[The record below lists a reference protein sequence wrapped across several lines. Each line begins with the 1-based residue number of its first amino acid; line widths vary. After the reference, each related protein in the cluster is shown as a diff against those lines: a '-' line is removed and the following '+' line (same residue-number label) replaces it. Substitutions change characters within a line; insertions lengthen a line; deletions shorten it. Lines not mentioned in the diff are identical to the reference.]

1 MFPVFLL
8 LCAALSAQSVTV
20 KDTVMRT
27 YGYSDPDPVP
37 RTGRIYPY
45 HRYQSFA
52 LEGEDRLWKMV
63 VLENDF
69 LRVKIFP
76 QIGGKIWSVYDKK
89 DRKSV
94 V

>member
-1 MFPVFLL
+1 MRRLALLPVFLL

-52 LEGEDRLWKMV
+52 LEGEDRLWKMGV
-63 VLENDF
+63 RQNAYK
-69 LRVKIFP
+69 RGNIYP
-76 QIGGKIWSVYDKK
+76 QNAAKNRSD
-89 DRKSV
+89 
-94 V
+94 

>member
-1 MFPVFLL
+1 MRRLALLPVFLL
-8 LCAALSAQSVTV
+8 LCAALSAQTVTV

-52 LEGEDRLWKMV
+52 L
-63 VLENDF
+63 
-69 LRVKIFP
+69 
-76 QIGGKIWSVYDKK
+76 
-89 DRKSV
+89 
-94 V
+94 